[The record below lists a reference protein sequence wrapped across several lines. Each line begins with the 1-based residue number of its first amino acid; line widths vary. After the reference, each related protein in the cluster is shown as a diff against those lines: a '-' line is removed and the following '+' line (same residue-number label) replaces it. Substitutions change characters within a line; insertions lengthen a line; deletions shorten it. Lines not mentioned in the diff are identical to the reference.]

1 MATANV
7 KIRATGSRAQV
18 TGIEVFSFHKWPN
31 RFQKSPMEFSTNQNA
46 RSNRFWPLFRADCSL
61 KKWSAPLHRSTL
73 IHTLTTSQ
81 NGRYHEHLR
90 LRARRPQGESSP
102 AREREPDSSR
112 SARSRRP
119 GTGASNHGF
128 LGSIRNGRV
137 LGRRTRRPRRC
148 HELGTGPYGRALNP
162 CGVHRAPR
170 RVFRGNPSSRPPAR
184 RRTALTPPH
193 LFPPRSIHRCS
204 SAPPPPR
211 RSRPSPRSSP
221 RLPSPSTPPR

>member
-1 MATANV
+1 MATAI

-61 KKWSAPLHRSTL
+61 KSGALPLHRSTL

>member
-1 MATANV
+1 M
-7 KIRATGSRAQV
+7 

-61 KKWSAPLHRSTL
+61 KSGALPLHRSTL
-73 IHTLTTSQ
+73 IHTLTPVKMAAIMNISAS
-81 NGRYHEHLR
+81 
-90 LRARRPQGESSP
+90 ARVAPKVMSSP

-148 HELGTGPYGRALNP
+148 HELGTGPYGASLNP
-162 CGVHRAPR
+162 RGVHRAPR
-170 RVFRGNPSSRPPAR
+170 RVFQGEPIIAPTRATTHSADPASPFSP
-184 RRTALTPPH
+184 AIDPQVQL
-193 LFPPRSIHRCS
+193 RSAS
-204 SAPPPPR
+204 PR

>member
-1 MATANV
+1 MPLGYLVSKFSGMPGLPKNRCSQV
-7 KIRATGSRAQV
+7 SRKPFSEV
-18 TGIEVFSFHKWPN
+18 SDGI
-31 RFQKSPMEFSTNQNA
+31 STNQNA

-102 AREREPDSSR
+102 AREREPHSSR

-170 RVFRGNPSSRPPAR
+170 RVFRGNPS
-184 RRTALTPPH
+184 
-193 LFPPRSIHRCS
+193 
-204 SAPPPPR
+204 
-211 RSRPSPRSSP
+211 
-221 RLPSPSTPPR
+221 

>member
-1 MATANV
+1 MATANI
-7 KIRATGSRAQV
+7 KIRATGSRARV